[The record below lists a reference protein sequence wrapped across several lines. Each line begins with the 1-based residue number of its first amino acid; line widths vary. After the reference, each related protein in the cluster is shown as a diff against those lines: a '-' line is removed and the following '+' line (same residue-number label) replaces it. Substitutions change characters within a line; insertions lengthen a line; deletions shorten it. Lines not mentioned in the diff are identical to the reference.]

1 MTKHQS
7 RRICMRTDV
16 STAGTSDID
25 ATAIYDHWNDV
36 RCRSIDELAAVQA
49 LMMRSSALGSLGGA
63 YRELRDRV
71 VPNRDRDWWA
81 GRVGGL
87 VQCLG
92 EGAPSTEEE
101 ERQLV
106 RRLWLAWEKAA
117 RATVPVWATPG
128 ARMPRL
134 MLVSPELP
142 RDRAFQKLSASAQVL
157 IVSLLSDAN
166 GRAGDGCSAQC
177 FVLRWD
183 DISARAAGGGSAA
196 QAAIRELAEGGWI
209 STQEVPDV
217 AKPEDADRIVIA
229 LRRP

>member
-16 STAGTSDID
+16 STAGTSDVD

-106 RRLWLAWEKAA
+106 SRLWLAWEKAA

-134 MLVSPELP
+134 TRVSAELP
-142 RDRAFQKLSASAQVL
+142 LDRAFQCLSPPAQVL
-157 IVSLLSDAN
+157 LVSLL
-166 GRAGDGCSAQC
+166 GDT
-177 FVLRWD
+177 D
-183 DISARAAGGGSAA
+183 DPAEARLTGGLLTYEWEQISARVALTISAA
-196 QAAIRELAEGGWI
+196 EAAMRELAGCWI
-209 STQEVPDV
+209 SIQEVADADTP
-217 AKPEDADRIVIA
+217 PDADRIVVA
-229 LRRP
+229 LHRP